1 MLLVELL
8 VVGDGSLISRSP
20 NATENTRK

>member
-8 VVGDGSLISRSP
+8 VAGDGSLISRSP
-20 NATENTRK
+20 KATENTMK